1 MVLHGKDKALEHI
14 PKSSIAFISKI
25 THVQRGISSV
35 TMPPRDHY
43 IIQFDHN
50 DMKTLRGRV
59 YETMIDFDYSQL
71 GEGIVPATN
80 DIHRGIRRVQIPIPT
95 VDHLYAACLNE
106 NTKEINHLIELNRF
120 EADDILQRL
129 SLLSNGNTKQ

>member
-43 IIQFDHN
+43 IIQFDHK
-50 DMKTLRGRV
+50 DMKNLRGRV
-59 YETMIDFDYSQL
+59 YETMIDFDYSQVTR
-71 GEGIVPATN
+71 IS
-80 DIHRGIRRVQIPIPT
+80 I
-95 VDHLYAACLNE
+95 
-106 NTKEINHLIELNRF
+106 
-120 EADDILQRL
+120 
-129 SLLSNGNTKQ
+129 